1 MNKLKLMLRSG
12 YSIDA
17 IFELRKT
24 PIIISL
30 IFGIF
35 LSMMQMTP
43 FAFSLLK
50 DDTYRWDEK
59 IWELSDEDKTKIV
72 ESLPDYYIKDGKLS
86 STEFYEI
93 NVNNDIKILFNGDE
107 NSITNGLV
115 FNQDHLI
122 FVENGR
128 QYTLSYVPY
137 EGTNFGDIRNMEVS
151 IAYDSVFAPF
161 AKALKPIFIV
171 PYIMGNY
178 QTGVLTFFI
187 YTFVVAALSM
197 LFKFGHTSFIS
208 YKEVLNIMI
217 YSGTIP
223 SVIALILG
231 LIFTPAFTTIIFNF
245 GTPIIAYIVYVKKVI
260 PSLI

>member
-1 MNKLKLMLRSG
+1 MKKLMLMLKSG
-12 YSIDA
+12 YSIDS

-50 DDTYRWDEK
+50 DEAYRWDEK
-59 IWELSDEDKTKIV
+59 IWMLSDDEKAMIV
-72 ESLPDYYIKDGKLS
+72 ESLPDYKIENGALS
-86 STEFYEI
+86 NNEFYEI
-93 NVNNDIKILFNGDE
+93 KVNSDVKILFNGDA
-107 NSITNGLV
+107 NLVTNGLV
-115 FNQDHLI
+115 FNHDHLI
-122 FVENGR
+122 FVEQGR
-128 QYTLSYVPY
+128 QYDLSYGEY
-137 EGTNFGDIRNMEVS
+137 EGTNFGQLRQMDVASGYEG
-151 IAYDSVFAPF
+151 VFAPF
-161 AKALKPIFIV
+161 AKSLKPLLIV
-171 PYIMGNY
+171 PFIMGNY
-178 QTGVLTFFI
+178 QTGILTFFI

-223 SVIALILG
+223 SIISLIIG
-231 LIFTPAFTTIIFNF
+231 LIISPAFTTIIFNF
-245 GTPIIAYIVYVKKVI
+245 GTPLIAFVVYRKKVI

>member
-1 MNKLKLMLRSG
+1 MLKSA

-43 FAFSLLK
+43 FAFALLK

-59 IWELSDEDKTKIV
+59 MWELSDDEKSKIV
-72 ESLPDYYIKDGKLS
+72 EPLPDYYIENGVLS
-86 STEFYEI
+86 DSEFYEI
-93 NVNNDIKILFNGDE
+93 NVNNNIKILFNGDE
-107 NSITNGLV
+107 NSVQNGLV
-115 FNQDHLI
+115 FNHDHLV

-128 QYTLSYVPY
+128 QYTLSYLPY
-137 EGTNFGDIRNMEVS
+137 EGVNFGDIRNMEVS
-151 IAYDSVFAPF
+151 VAYDAVFDPF
-161 AKALKPIFIV
+161 AKALKPILIV

-223 SVIALILG
+223 SIIALVLG
-231 LIFTPAFTTIIFNF
+231 LIISPAFTTIIFNF
-245 GTPIIAYIVYVKKVI
+245 GTPLIAYVVYIKKVI
-260 PSLI
+260 PSLV

>member
-1 MNKLKLMLRSG
+1 MKKLRLMLKSA

-17 IFELRKT
+17 IFQLRKT

-59 IWELSDEDKTKIV
+59 IWEISDDEKAKIV
-72 ESLPDYYIKDGKLS
+72 ESLPDYYIQDGKLS
-86 STEFYEI
+86 SHEYYEI
-93 NVNNDIKILFNGDE
+93 DVNENIKILFNGDE
-107 NSITNGLV
+107 DSITNGLV
-115 FNQDHLI
+115 FQQDHLV
-122 FVENGR
+122 FVEQGR
-128 QYTLSYVPY
+128 QYTLSYLPY
-137 EGTNFGDIRNMEVS
+137 EGTNFGDLRNMEIS
-151 IAYDSVFAPF
+151 TGYDAVFAPF
-161 AKALKPIFIV
+161 AKALKPLLIV

-197 LFKFGHTSFIS
+197 LFKFGHTSFIT

-223 SVIALILG
+223 SIIALVFG

-245 GTPIIAYIVYVKKVI
+245 GTPIIAYIVYLKKVI

>member
-1 MNKLKLMLRSG
+1 MKKLRLMLRSA

-17 IFELRKT
+17 IFELRKM

-50 DDTYRWDEK
+50 DETYRWDQK
-59 IWELSDEDKTKIV
+59 IWELSDEEKVKIV
-72 ESLPDYYIKDGKLS
+72 DSLPDYVISNGVLVNN
-86 STEFYEI
+86 EFYQI
-93 NVNNDIKILFNGDE
+93 TVNSDIKILFNGDA
-107 NSITNGLV
+107 NAIQNGLV
-115 FNQDHLI
+115 FNHDHLI
-122 FVENGR
+122 FVDQGR
-128 QYTLSYVPY
+128 QYTLSYQSY
-137 EGTNFGDIRNMEVS
+137 EGTDFAVLRQMDVEDGYNG
-151 IAYDSVFAPF
+151 VFAPF
-161 AKALKPIFIV
+161 AKALKPLLIV
-171 PYIMGNY
+171 PFIMGNY
-178 QTGVLTFFI
+178 QTGILTFFI

-223 SVIALILG
+223 SLIALVFG
-231 LIFTPAFTTIIFNF
+231 LITPAFTTIIFNF
-245 GTPIIAYIVYVKKVI
+245 GTPLVAYMVYRHKVI